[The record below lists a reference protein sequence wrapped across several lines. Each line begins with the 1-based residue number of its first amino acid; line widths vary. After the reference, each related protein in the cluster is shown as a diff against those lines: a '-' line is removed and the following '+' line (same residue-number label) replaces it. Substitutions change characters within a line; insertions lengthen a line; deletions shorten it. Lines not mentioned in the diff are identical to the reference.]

1 MDEEVQQAP
10 NDTAYKRWSCHSGHK
25 LLCKLCRTLPPTAMG
40 AQYTVVLASRPCG
53 WLALLLTKVG
63 DVETNAGPITQTNE
77 SGFVISAINK
87 YMLGSRYP

>member
-1 MDEEVQQAP
+1 MKRFSRLKTTQPTNGGAV
-10 NDTAYKRWSCHSGHK
+10 TAVTNCCEKCVK
-25 LLCKLCRTLPPTAMG
+25 LSPPSNG
-40 AQYTVVLASRPCG
+40 GPIYWFLARRPCG

-63 DVETNAGPITQTNE
+63 DVETNPGPITQTNE